1 MDFRNIRT
9 LGWITLLGFGGLG
22 FLLICWL
29 RDEGIVDFLSGQYSI
44 GIQLL
49 TGVFY
54 GIFCGYLAWFVVSR
68 KFMKPI
74 TNKYSHIIQ
83 GLKLS
88 IWDIWFISFCAGV
101 GEELFF
107 RGGLQPLLG
116 IWITA
121 IIFVA
126 IHGYLNPTNW
136 RISIYGVIMIFLMAG
151 LGYLTEE
158 VGIISAMTAH
168 MIIDVILLKKL
179 VAWKIPFS
187 FEEEE

>member
-22 FLLICWL
+22 LLLIWWL
-29 RDEGIVDFLSGQYSI
+29 REEGITEFFSGNYSF

-54 GIFCGYLAWFVVSR
+54 GIFCGLVAWFVVSR
-68 KFMKPI
+68 NFMLPI
-74 TNKYSHIIQ
+74 TDKYSRILR
-83 GLKLS
+83 GFNLS
-88 IWDIWFISFCAGV
+88 IWDIWFISFCAGA
-101 GEELFF
+101 GEEIFF
-107 RGGLQPLLG
+107 RGGLQPLMG

-136 RISIYGVIMIFLMAG
+136 RISIYGLIMVFLMAG

>member
-22 FLLICWL
+22 FLLIWWL
-29 RDEGIVDFLSGQYSI
+29 RNEGIVEFLGGHYSI
-44 GIQLL
+44 GIQLM

-179 VAWKIPFS
+179 VVWKIPFS